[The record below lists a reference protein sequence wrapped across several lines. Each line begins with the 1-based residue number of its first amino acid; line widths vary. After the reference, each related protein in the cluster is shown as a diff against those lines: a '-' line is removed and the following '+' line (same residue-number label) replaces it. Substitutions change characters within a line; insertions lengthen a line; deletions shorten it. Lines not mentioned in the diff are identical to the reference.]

1 MEKRRNPAVAAGLAG
16 ACVLCAPLPAQAA
29 PLDEALALIVENP
42 AASFFAGVAA
52 GVVATGIV
60 SAAVCRA
67 VIEREREAD
76 ELSSL
81 GDLAATGSFRL
92 PYGPEGRE
100 LELGDVAPHRQADA
114 PRKAAR
120 AVDAAS
126 SRPGGAPRS
135 EKAPARSAAAG
146 AVWQEAAAPGAHAT
160 DDYEQI
166 AQNYVRRKSLRE
178 KMATRAQGVAQT
190 LRERMDAEMMDGLP
204 VIERADGS
212 VADVGTSWWNTSVG
226 AGSIKKL
233 DDFVDESRDDGLA
246 IPSSFS
252 PATGKDLLVEA
263 AQAAAPAQEFMREG
277 ISKRVAFVD
286 EGVFPE
292 VHDADDSVSDDDWAS
307 ALKSMDER
315 FNAHAGVAEPE
326 PAFAAPFADV
336 VGDSDTLDEPDGLE
350 QSTAFIPFKPVAGHP
365 EIVDTETYVNH
376 LIEEEFERNSS
387 KATRNVAGRFLRLLD
402 GGTGTASLPGRA
414 RRSDTGSLQLV
425 GEKPPYRP
433 KHFAR
438 ADLELAKE
446 A

>member
-1 MEKRRNPAVAAGLAG
+1 MEKRRNPAIAAGLAG
-16 ACVLCAPLPAQAA
+16 ACVLCAPLPAQAVS
-29 PLDEALALIVENP
+29 LDEALTLLVENP

-52 GVVATGIV
+52 GVAATGIV
-60 SAAVCRA
+60 SAVVRHF

-92 PYGPEGRE
+92 PYSPEGRV
-100 LELGDVAPHRQADA
+100 LEHGGM
-114 PRKAAR
+114 AAR
-120 AVDAAS
+120 PQGDARKEPSRTFGATPRAS
-126 SRPGGAPRS
+126 GDDREHEEAPEQPVAERPVTGG
-135 EKAPARSAAAG
+135 
-146 AVWQEAAAPGAHAT
+146 HAT

-178 KMATRAQGVAQT
+178 TMATRAQGVAQT

-233 DDFVDESRDDGLA
+233 DEFVDDAREDGLA

-252 PATGKDLLVEA
+252 PATGKDLLIEA

-292 VHDADDSVSDDDWAS
+292 VHDVDCSVSEDDWAS

-315 FNAHAGVAEPE
+315 FNVHAGIAEPE

-350 QSTAFIPFKPVAGHP
+350 QSTAFIPFKPIAGHP

-376 LIEEEFERNSS
+376 LLEEEFERNSS
-387 KATRNVAGRFLRLLD
+387 KTTRNVAGRFLRLLE
-402 GGTGTASLPGRA
+402 GGSGTASLPDRA
-414 RRSDTGSLQLV
+414 RGSDTGSLQLV
-425 GEKPPYRP
+425 GEKGPYRP
-433 KHFAR
+433 KHFAQV
-438 ADLELAKE
+438 DLELAKE